1 VSNTRLAASGPNVI
15 GATGGSGTRAFA
27 RIARLAGL
35 YIGESPTEAE
45 DAAEFGEYSDCW
57 INAYLSHRD
66 SSPPAWLEP
75 VMRSD
80 LAALVERH
88 LRGHSGP
95 GPWGWKEPR
104 SIYLLPHYDASL
116 PQLRFLH
123 VVRDG
128 RDMAFSANQNQ
139 LRKHGGA
146 YLRRPVDIHSPGDSI
161 ELWSQINLE
170 AARYGSEQL
179 GNRYLRLRFEDL
191 CREPTETAAQ
201 IVDFFGLAG
210 DPTALSSDVAPQES
224 TGRWQSRD
232 RTTVAALER
241 IAGDAL
247 TALGYTGA

>member
-1 VSNTRLAASGPNVI
+1 MLPASGPNVI

-27 RIARLAGL
+27 RIARLAGMF
-35 YIGESPTEAE
+35 IGESPTEAE

-57 INAYLSHRD
+57 INAHLSHRG
-66 SSPPAWLEP
+66 SGPPTWIEQ
-75 VMRSD
+75 VMQSD
-80 LAALVERH
+80 LAALVQRH
-88 LRGHSGP
+88 LRGYSGS

-104 SIYLLPHYDASL
+104 SIYLLPLYDAYL

-128 RDMAFSANQNQ
+128 RDMAFSSNQNQ

-146 YLRRPVDIHSPGDSI
+146 FLGRPVEVDSPGDSI

-179 GNRYLRLRFEDL
+179 GERYLRLRFEDL
-191 CREPTETAAQ
+191 CREPTETAARML
-201 IVDFFGLAG
+201 DFFGLDG
-210 DPTALSSDVAPQES
+210 DPTTLSSDVAPQES

-232 RTTVAALER
+232 RPKLAELER
-241 IAGDAL
+241 IAGEAL
-247 TALGYTGA
+247 TALGYT